1 MQTVTITRTARAH
14 YAPTLGNGPV
24 YQPSRT
30 IVTMYRDGEYLE
42 IVDTTVTSHVHNLMG
57 NMIRM
62 DMTDLT
68 PAELDTHDAIA
79 GYWYA
84 VALGWAAGADEEAA

>member
-1 MQTVTITRTARAH
+1 MQPVTITRTARAH

-24 YQPSRT
+24 YQPART
-30 IVTMYRDGEYLE
+30 VISKHLPGEYVE
-42 IVDTTVTSHVHNLMG
+42 VEDTRVTSHCRNLMG

-62 DMTDLT
+62 DVTDLT
-68 PAELDTHDAIA
+68 PAGLDTHDAIA

-84 VALGWAAGADEEAA
+84 VALGWAANAALEVA